1 MSRQNRIALLI
12 AAVLVV
18 AVSGTVLAT
27 RQGPTGGAPAAP
39 AASGDDDGDGLSDAS
54 DVAHAAE
61 RLAAH
66 GITVDEAQLNDL
78 AGRYGVGGA
87 VRLMAWAEETG
98 MTVEDIAAMRDGD
111 GTPETVMGWGQ
122 IAHELG
128 VHPGIG
134 SIMGNGGGGGRD
146 AAPGQQDDTGDEGD
160 ASGG

>member
-1 MSRQNRIALLI
+1 MATARPMRQMWR
-12 AAVLVV
+12 
-18 AVSGTVLAT
+18 TP
-27 RQGPTGGAPAAP
+27 Q
-39 AASGDDDGDGLSDAS
+39 D
-54 DVAHAAE
+54 

-66 GITVDEAQLNDL
+66 GITVDEAQLTDL

-98 MTVEDIAAMRDGD
+98 MTVEEIAAMRDGD
-111 GTPETVMGWGQ
+111 GTPESVMGWGQ

-160 ASGG
+160 ASGRLTHRLAWRGE